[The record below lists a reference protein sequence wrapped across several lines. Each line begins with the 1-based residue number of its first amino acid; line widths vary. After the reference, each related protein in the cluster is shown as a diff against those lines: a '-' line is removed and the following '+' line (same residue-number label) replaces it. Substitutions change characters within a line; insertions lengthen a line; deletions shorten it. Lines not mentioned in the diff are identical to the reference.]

1 MQPWL
6 LRLPVPGLGEV
17 AVNSYFFFLLLGCV
31 LAAEVTVREARRS
44 GEDPRAALHLAGL
57 CVLAGLVG
65 ARLLHI
71 LIVAP
76 ERYLADP
83 ARLLRFWEGGM
94 VFYGGFLGGLAAL
107 VVWSRLKGP
116 SLSRLGDMTAPAL
129 MIGLAFGRIGC
140 LSAGCCFGRP
150 IDWGTG
156 IEWPWAVTFLG
167 GQVPSAL
174 RGIPLHP
181 TQAYASLNALLLF
194 GVVSWMRRRQRFDGQ
209 VMWTLVLAYGI
220 SRSVL
225 ELFRLDLGRRFVF
238 EASWGQVLSTSQ
250 AISVP
255 LVLLALVML
264 VRGRRHGVSLPS
276 TAP

>member
-6 LRLPVPGLGEV
+6 LRLPVPGLGDI
-17 AVNSYFFFLLLGCV
+17 AINSYFFFLLLGCV
-31 LAAEVTVREARRS
+31 LAAEVCVREARRS
-44 GEDPRAALHLAGL
+44 GEDPQGALRLAGV

-65 ARLLHI
+65 ARVLHI
-71 LIVAP
+71 LVVAP

-83 ARLLRFWEGGM
+83 LRLLRFWEGGM
-94 VFYGGFLGGLAAL
+94 VFYGGFLGGLLA
-107 VVWSRLKGP
+107 VVLWSRWKGP
-116 SLSRLGDMTAPAL
+116 SLGRLGDMTAPAL

-140 LSAGCCFGRP
+140 LSAGCCYGRP

-156 IEWPWAVTFLG
+156 IEWPWGLTFLA

-181 TQAYASLNALLLF
+181 TQAYSSLNALFLF
-194 GVVSWMRRRQRFDGQ
+194 GVVSWMRGRQRFDGQ

-225 ELFRLDLGRRFVF
+225 ELFRLDLGRRFVL
-238 EASWGQVLSTSQ
+238 EESWGQVLSTSQ
-250 AISVP
+250 AISIP
-255 LVLLALVML
+255 MVLLAIAML
-264 VRGRRHGVSLPS
+264 VRGRSRHLSAPS